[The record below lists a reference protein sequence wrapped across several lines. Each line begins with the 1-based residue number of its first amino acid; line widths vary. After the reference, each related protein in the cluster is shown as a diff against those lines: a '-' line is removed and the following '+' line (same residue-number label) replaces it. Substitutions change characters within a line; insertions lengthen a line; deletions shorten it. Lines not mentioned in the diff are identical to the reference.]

1 MEVFMAQHSSPSLLQ
16 CFIIGESK
24 RRHKRR
30 LLFGYDLHL
39 QKTFG
44 LRR

>member
-1 MEVFMAQHSSPSLLQ
+1 MEVFMAQPPVLRYSSVSLLANPNVDM
-16 CFIIGESK
+16 
-24 RRHKRR
+24 KRR